1 MKKILPIFTTLFLL
15 SSAIVLSSCSDTK
28 IKNPFV
34 SRAADAAGS
43 ADTDGDGL
51 SDEVELLSGTSP
63 VLADTDGDGISDE
76 RELVELGFDPAI
88 DPINFNPLVADIP
101 RLGII
106 LRSPPVMHL
115 ILTDTLGVSKVFE
128 VDRSVENA
136 VTIDQSFT
144 DSTVDTIELSQTASN
159 STTFTNGVP
168 GDPTISYDISKT
180 ITQDVSF
187 SFTKTQTVENV
198 QSSTEIEALSVTRDI
213 AASGGDLRIVV
224 DIANLGNV
232 PFRVDHIVLSAIIP
246 DPSHPGKF
254 FPVGNLVYD
263 TSHNYTGFPSFSI
276 PPGGVFPGVNFVND
290 ILDLEVA
297 KLVLRN
303 PGELIITI
311 ATFELSDVNGKPF
324 GFNFTDIMARDALII
339 IDYAGKRPP

>member
-15 SSAIVLSSCSDTK
+15 SCAVVLSSCSDTK

-51 SDEVELLSGTSP
+51 SDGAELLSGTSP

-88 DPINFNPLVADIP
+88 DPVNFNPLVADIP

-144 DSTVDTIELSQTASN
+144 DSVVDTIELSQTASN
-159 STTFTNGVP
+159 STTFTNGVA

-198 QSSTEIEALSVTRDI
+198 QSITE
-213 AASGGDLRIVV
+213 
-224 DIANLGNV
+224 
-232 PFRVDHIVLSAIIP
+232 
-246 DPSHPGKF
+246 
-254 FPVGNLVYD
+254 
-263 TSHNYTGFPSFSI
+263 
-276 PPGGVFPGVNFVND
+276 
-290 ILDLEVA
+290 
-297 KLVLRN
+297 
-303 PGELIITI
+303 
-311 ATFELSDVNGKPF
+311 
-324 GFNFTDIMARDALII
+324 
-339 IDYAGKRPP
+339 